1 MMLWDPSEA
10 PAPSDLPGTQ
20 NIQGQWTQAW
30 LSKWVSCAQPCR
42 SYWPKETNRGTQIG
56 RGKSGLKMEGCDPK
70 EPEQLRKLFLVGLS
84 FEATNNNLR
93 EHFEKWGTV
102 TDCVVMKD
110 PPNGMFQ
117 RLRTCDLLLCW
128 RVDAAMRVPPH
139 KADGCG
145 GTEEPFL
152 ESPKS
157 PGARGTVKKNL
168 VV

>member
-20 NIQGQWTQAW
+20 NIQSQWTQPW
-30 LSKWVSCAQPCR
+30 LSKWVSCAR
-42 SYWPKETNRGTQIG
+42 LHGSNGPKETKRE
-56 RGKSGLKMEGCDPK
+56 LKLVEASLDSKWRAVIK
-70 EPEQLRKLFLVGLS
+70 EPEQLRKLFIGGLS

-93 EHFEKWGTV
+93 ERFEKWGTV
-102 TDCVVMKD
+102 TDCVVTRD

-128 RVDAAMRVPPH
+128 RVDTAMNAPPH

-157 PGARGTVKKNL
+157 PGARWTVKKNF